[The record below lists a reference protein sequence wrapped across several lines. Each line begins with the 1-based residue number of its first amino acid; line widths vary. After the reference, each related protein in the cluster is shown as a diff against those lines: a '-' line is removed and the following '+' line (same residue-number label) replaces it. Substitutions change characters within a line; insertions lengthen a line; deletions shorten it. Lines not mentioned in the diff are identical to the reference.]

1 MAISSVVGRREVEG
15 EERMSREVM
24 QQALEAL
31 DSDNPDIQLRAAI
44 ALRKALEAEPE
55 PVAWRTFDGEG
66 GYDYRDYEMN
76 ENYDKE
82 WAKRNPNHQDWV
94 EPLYAAPPKQW
105 VGLTDEEVS
114 YFRYA
119 ATFCDELDTAFMAE
133 LIEKDLKDKN
143 T

>member
-44 ALRKALEAEPE
+44 ALRRALKAEPE

>member
-44 ALRKALEAEPE
+44 ALRKALKAEPE